1 MQPFPQCGPEPAGRP
16 NLGPEGRRSKG
27 EARRSW
33 RGCVSRA
40 GSDVAVGTLNP
51 LPRASSKAAHEAQLS
66 LLDAS
71 TRHAGS
77 SDGCLQ
83 GPQLRPCPWP
93 RPRTMGAQALA
104 RSPAGLAAP
113 SVSSAPSRAKIL
125 GCDGWG
131 PRAPPRIPS
140 RFPGPRVGLGSS
152 LQPSLPRVAGQAGP
166 PGQAYRRQAALLW
179 PEYPAGQGSVPKP
192 PGASL
197 DSSPIPGGL
206 WGSWAQA
213 SPSFGMHLPG
223 PLLPPLRTL
232 PQAGWK
238 PLSSPPSQALL
249 RARGLQ
255 GGTSAGQDASSQS

>member
-1 MQPFPQCGPEPAGRP
+1 MGLEQM
-16 NLGPEGRRSKG
+16 
-27 EARRSW
+27 W
-33 RGCVSRA
+33 W
-40 GSDVAVGTLNP
+40 VGTLNP
-51 LPRASSKAAHEAQLS
+51 LPRASSKAASEAPLS
-66 LLDAS
+66 LLNAR

-77 SDGCLQ
+77 SHGRLQ

-152 LQPSLPRVAGQAGP
+152 LQPSLPRVASQAGP
-166 PGQAYRRQAALLW
+166 PGQAYGRQAALLW
-179 PEYPAGQGSVPKP
+179 PEYPAGQGSVPRP

-206 WGSWAQA
+206 RGSRAQA
-213 SPSFGMHLPG
+213 SPSFGMHLPR
-223 PLLPPLRTL
+223 PLLPP
-232 PQAGWK
+232 P
-238 PLSSPPSQALL
+238 PDPPSGGLETPALPTQPGPPACTRTAGGNKCWTGRQL
-249 RARGLQ
+249 PVLTPGPREAGASQ
-255 GGTSAGQDASSQS
+255 GQQGEASLDPGGDTSQLPS